1 MRARLRADLF
11 EAALQGEVE
20 EVEEMIEAG
29 ASIESVD
36 GSGRTALMKAAATGQ
51 AEVVTF
57 LIGQEAELGRRDTGG
72 ANALMWACECEDEEG
87 ACDVAAALLDADGSA
102 PMLDATDGVGLTVLM
117 RAAQLGRSDLATCL
131 IERGADSKLT
141 DASTL
146 TAVGHALAAAHGD
159 VARRMVEL
167 GAWCDLSSACALGD
181 EPLVQARLDET
192 SGEGGAVNAAD
203 PRHGYTPLMAAAQ
216 GSSCELVTLLL
227 DRRADLHATS
237 TKGWDAMMWACSA
250 GAEAVA
256 RLLLRSGAATHVVGA
271 DGATALS
278 LAQRSG
284 QPALCRL
291 LDSEG
296 IYLGA

>member
-11 EAALQGEVE
+11 EAALQGEVD

-72 ANALMWACECEDEEG
+72 ANALMWACECEDEES

-159 VARRMVEL
+159 VARRMV
-167 GAWCDLSSACALGD
+167 
-181 EPLVQARLDET
+181 PARW
-192 SGEGGAVNAAD
+192 
-203 PRHGYTPLMAAAQ
+203 
-216 GSSCELVTLLL
+216 
-227 DRRADLHATS
+227 S
-237 TKGWDAMMWACSA
+237 TM
-250 GAEAVA
+250 
-256 RLLLRSGAATHVVGA
+256 L
-271 DGATALS
+271 
-278 LAQRSG
+278 
-284 QPALCRL
+284 
-291 LDSEG
+291 
-296 IYLGA
+296 